1 MLDASDKSYYKAK
14 LTESRQNYDSMKKQY
29 LAAKER
35 FEVQAARENINFS
48 TAEVSNEFIN

>member
-1 MLDASDKSYYKAK
+1 MLDASDKSYYKSK

-48 TAEVSNEFIN
+48 TTEVSDHTID